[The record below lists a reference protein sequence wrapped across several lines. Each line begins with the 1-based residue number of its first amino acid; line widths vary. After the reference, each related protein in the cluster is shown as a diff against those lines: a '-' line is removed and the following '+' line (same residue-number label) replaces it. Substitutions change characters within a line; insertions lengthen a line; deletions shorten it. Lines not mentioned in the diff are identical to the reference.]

1 MWRKDFLLH
10 RTWKLWSLENSAD
23 SFFLFLTSFTSL
35 SALHLILYWSLSLS
49 FCTVFD
55 SISSN
60 IDEVFSINSSAN
72 MLLPVDFNI
81 HHKDWLIYSGGT
93 DTSGE
98 LCYNFSISNDL
109 IQMVNFPTRIHDCDS
124 QSCFFGLIYFF
135 QCQYFFYNGFPSVKK
150 FWLCCCLSFHWL
162 PTIFLTGCPVSS
174 NCLWLFSCWLGWLR
188 SFERCSMRGYL

>member
-10 RTWKLWSLENSAD
+10 ETWKLWSLENSAD
-23 SFFLFLTSFTSL
+23 SFFFCFWLAFLQSVPFFFS
-35 SALHLILYWSLSLS
+35 LYWSLSLS

-72 MLLPVDFNI
+72 MLLPGDFNN

-98 LCYNFSISNDL
+98 LCHNFIKSQMTLFRWLTFLLGSQTVILSPAFLDL
-109 IQMVNFPTRIHDCDS
+109 
-124 QSCFFGLIYFF
+124 
-135 QCQYFFYNGFPSVKK
+135 
-150 FWLCCCLSFHWL
+150 CLSSNAS
-162 PTIFLTGCPVSS
+162 IFSTMAFPPLENSDYVVVSVS
-174 NCLWLFSCWLGWLR
+174 TDFPPYS
-188 SFERCSMRGYL
+188 

>member
-109 IQMVNFPTRIHDCDS
+109 IQMVNFPTRIPDCDS
-124 QSCFFGLIYFF
+124 HSPALLDLFLSSDASICSTMA
-135 QCQYFFYNGFPSVKK
+135 FPPLGNSDYVVVSVSTD
-150 FWLCCCLSFHWL
+150 FPPYS
-162 PTIFLTGCPVSS
+162 
-174 NCLWLFSCWLGWLR
+174 
-188 SFERCSMRGYL
+188 

>member
-10 RTWKLWSLENSAD
+10 GTWKLWSLENSAD
-23 SFFLFLTSFTSL
+23 SFFFCFWL
-35 SALHLILYWSLSLS
+35 ALLHSVPYFFSLYWSLSLS

-72 MLLPVDFNI
+72 MLLPGDFNI

-93 DTSGE
+93 NTSGE

-124 QSCFFGLIYFF
+124 HS
-135 QCQYFFYNGFPSVKK
+135 PA
-150 FWLCCCLSFHWL
+150 
-162 PTIFLTGCPVSS
+162 FLDLFISS
-174 NCLWLFSCWLGWLR
+174 NASIFSTMAFPPLKN
-188 SFERCSMRGYL
+188 SDYVVVSVSTDFPPYS